1 MPGKLTLHPPRRAS
15 RYLLIR
21 DGETLVVGRHPG
33 CGLALDDPR
42 VSKRHARLAWTGSGW
57 TLDDLGSKNGTTV
70 NGRPA
75 AGALLGHGDWVSFG
89 GLMGHFERL
98 DEAEI
103 TAAES
108 DRLARLQTSIA
119 MRRRLG
125 ADLEPLDL
133 LLRFL
138 ESAMSV
144 VRAERGFVLV
154 TGPDG
159 VLRAEVATAL
169 SEDAFADERFA
180 GSLGAVARA
189 ARTRTPVVV
198 SDAQNDPLLSRRPSI
213 HQKGIGA
220 LVCVPLLHEA
230 SLLGLLYVDSRKPG
244 VAASELDLEILTTL
258 AEHCALVIAAMK
270 IDQRIT
276 RLFQRPDRH
285 AAALEA
291 LTRGLE
297 QRLLPPAGGP
307 GA

>member
-33 CGLALDDPR
+33 CGLTLDDPR

-57 TLDDLGSKNGTTV
+57 TLD
-70 NGRPA
+70 
-75 AGALLGHGDWVSFG
+75 
-89 GLMGHFERL
+89 
-98 DEAEI
+98 

-189 ARTRTPVVV
+189 ARTRIPIVV

-213 HQKGIGA
+213 HRKGIGA

-230 SLLGLLYVDSRKPG
+230 TLLGLLYVDSRKPG
-244 VAASELDLEILTTL
+244 VAVSELDLEILTAL

-291 LTRGLE
+291 LTRGLG